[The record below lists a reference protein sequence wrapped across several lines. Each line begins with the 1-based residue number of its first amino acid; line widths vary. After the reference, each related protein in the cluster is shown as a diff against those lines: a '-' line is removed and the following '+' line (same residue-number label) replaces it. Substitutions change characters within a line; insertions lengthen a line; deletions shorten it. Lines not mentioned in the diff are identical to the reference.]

1 MPDAEKK
8 DANGSRFPSAP
19 AGQRWPRRSRLVR
32 RSEFEAVY
40 RRGRRRTSK
49 HFAVF
54 GLPSDRPYCRFG
66 ISVKRTLGNAVR
78 RNRIR
83 RRTRE
88 ILRQLRPEIQT
99 GWDIVVHPR
108 GPVATEDFTALYREL
123 HALLRELMQIR

>member
-1 MPDAEKK
+1 LPDAEKK
-8 DANGSRFPSAP
+8 DANGLRSPSAP
-19 AGQRWPRRSRLVR
+19 AGQRLPRRMRLVR

-40 RRGRRRTSK
+40 RSGRRRASK
-49 HFAVF
+49 HFVVF
-54 GLPSDRPYCRFG
+54 GLPSALPHCRFG

-88 ILRQLRPEIQT
+88 ILRRLRPEIQT

-123 HALLRELMQIR
+123 HALLRELTLLR